1 MVGKKA
7 PYAKVLFRVDTS
19 VVNVVDIFLFFVIV
33 SAMNNEL
40 RNCFGAFSVR
50 HTNPNNPC

>member
-19 VVNVVDIFLFFVIV
+19 VVNVVDIFIFFVIV

-40 RNCFGAFSVR
+40 RNLWTLFRRFFCAS
-50 HTNPNNPC
+50 HKS